1 MLNQVTRAIEPHLP
15 LTEAITTWNAISEE
29 LAVPRL
35 RLGQLESYF
44 AENKLSPMGW
54 RDDQMLLSLGY
65 SFRAGGGHLN
75 EVDALGA
82 DPVVGRGT
90 GLRAVPDSRRLGEY
104 LGRLLGAGSGPVP
117 GSGQQAAEADRT
129 VGRERCVPRTKWMQ

>member
-1 MLNQVTRAIEPHLP
+1 MPVVDTAPEAQFGVTD
-15 LTEAITTWNAISEE
+15 EE
-29 LAVPRL
+29 LTGLAGLVKY
-35 RLGQLESYF
+35 LGL
-44 AENKLSPMGW
+44 AEALAELVRVKRRRRGW

-82 DPVVGRGT
+82 DPVVGRGA